1 MNAIRRTGRRTAAR
15 KVPARNHSLPVPP
28 HPHPP
33 SPPSVPTP
41 SSLHA
46 FRPTA
51 SRAPG
56 VVLVRHGEHYH
67 GVFGATKEETATTEE
82 PRVGDESVKL
92 QEELGDLLSK
102 RVIMRLKVDERL
114 TMLPGSIVDDKHV
127 NKKGVIAADGFCL
140 VRSIVGAQT
149 SDDACRRRARTPF
162 AAIRSRTVFASSDAS
177 LSARTQGAG
186 AEGRECLDE
195 GWRSI

>member
-1 MNAIRRTGRRTAAR
+1 MNTIRRTGRRSGR

-51 SRAPG
+51 PRAPG
-56 VVLVRHGEHYH
+56 VVLVRHGQHYL

-140 VRSIVGAQT
+140 VRSICRSQK
-149 SDDACRRRARTPF
+149 SDDDCRRRARTPCRR
-162 AAIRSRTVFASSDAS
+162 I
-177 LSARTQGAG
+177 
-186 AEGRECLDE
+186 
-195 GWRSI
+195 